1 MESSACT
8 GLIHE
13 SFWMDSTALYT
24 RPWFAW
30 ANGFFAEFVIKIM
43 TSQPQLVL
51 GERRLEPEIGLVA

>member
-1 MESSACT
+1 
-8 GLIHE
+8 
-13 SFWMDSTALYT
+13 MDSTALYT